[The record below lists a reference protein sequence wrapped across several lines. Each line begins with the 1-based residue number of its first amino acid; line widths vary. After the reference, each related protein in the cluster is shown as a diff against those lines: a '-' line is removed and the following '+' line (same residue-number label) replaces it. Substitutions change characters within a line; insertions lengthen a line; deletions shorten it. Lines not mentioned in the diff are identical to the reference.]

1 MGSFAARYAAFAGR
15 DALAALWGDS
25 RMFNI
30 GLWPPG
36 VPTVAEASAALV
48 DEVAARLPRDGRI
61 LDLGCGEGGGTRRL
75 AAGARRSRI
84 VGLELV
90 PARLIRAARDSRI
103 DFVAADAT
111 QLPFADRSFAGL
123 VAIESAFHFDSR
135 RAFFAESARAL
146 APRGVLV
153 LADFLIRDRDAF
165 GADLVPAGNDERDL
179 ESYARALARAGF
191 AEIELDDATE
201 RTWKP
206 FCRALAARPDPP
218 PPERMARL
226 EASVAAYVLA
236 RAVNR

>member
-1 MGSFAARYAAFAGR
+1 MGSFAERYASFARR

-30 GLWPPG
+30 GLWAPG
-36 VPTVAEASAALV
+36 VSTVAAASAALV
-48 DEVAARLPRDGRI
+48 DELATRLPRHGRI
-61 LDLGCGEGGGTRRL
+61 LDLGCGEGGATRRL
-75 AAGARRSRI
+75 AAMAPRSRI
-84 VGLELV
+84 VGLDRDPTRLV
-90 PARLIRAARDSRI
+90 RARRGEAFAL
-103 DFVAADAT
+103 VAADAAR
-111 QLPFADRSFAGL
+111 LPFAERSFDGL
-123 VAIESAFHFDSR
+123 VTIEAAFHFDSR
-135 RAFFAESARAL
+135 RAFFAASARTL
-146 APRGVLV
+146 VPRGVLV
-153 LADFLIRDRDAF
+153 LADFLIRDREAF

-218 PPERMARL
+218 PPDRMARL

-236 RAVNR
+236 RAVSR